1 VTGSELFVPAKEAP
15 MDHNSKTSWKSF
27 AEEIEVSGKQLLAEI
42 NRLIA
47 EGNVRKLVIKSDDG
61 HVFLTIPL
69 TAGAVVG
76 GIVALGAPWLAVLAA
91 VAGLVGKVK
100 IEIIRNDT
108 GEVDEAAKPD
118 EANLH
123 H

>member
-1 VTGSELFVPAKEAP
+1 
-15 MDHNSKTSWKSF
+15 MNDQSKTAWKTF
-27 AEEIEVSGKQLLAEI
+27 AEEIEVSGKHLLAEI

-76 GIVALGAPWLAVLAA
+76 GILTLGAPWLAVLAA
-91 VAGLVGKVK
+91 VAGLVANVK
-100 IEIIRNDT
+100 IEITRDVPT
-108 GEVDEAAKPD
+108 EDASAGAEKPAASVDKPL
-118 EANLH
+118 N
-123 H
+123 